1 MRVGMGNLL
10 ETDSDVA
17 SISDN
22 EKERT
27 DGDGMESDAL
37 DANKQKSGGKV
48 TGSTTLDANSSGDKT
63 TDETISSSCVS
74 TNSGASDVTNHSSSS
89 SCLSSAP
96 QSSTHNQSSTTQA
109 LSDLNQQ
116 DGSRSCPSVSGSEA
130 SSHASTATSKTTT
143 SPRELPPRSQLI
155 QLKPVM
161 SRPKLNSKNSM
172 DSSSDTMNKQKNPKF
187 VPYEPYRCAVRPITE
202 DESSA
207 KHHSR
212 TASDTSLSS
221 ISFEIA
227 AGNEPTN
234 SITDI
239 PLPIDVLPSP
249 PPPLKDNTH
258 IHREEERNGNKGL
271 HEIRM
276 KKQDQI
282 IQKQTH
288 SLTLLKER
296 LKIAEKDNH
305 DLHKENIRLK
315 KLLVD
320 SLSGDLYHSMTD
332 GDLVSSSNTAST
344 NESVDTLS
352 NEIEVF
358 RSKFLS
364 SCVLVEQLTREN
376 GVLNDAMGCATNI
389 FRDLK
394 LTGSLTSTQY
404 EEINAWLRIN
414 RTSSSPPPTKD
425 EPQNS

>member
-27 DGDGMESDAL
+27 DGDGMESDSLL
-37 DANKQKSGGKV
+37 DSNKQKSGKSTEV
-48 TGSTTLDANSSGDKT
+48 TTVGTNSVGDKEPDKIDSSAT
-63 TDETISSSCVS
+63 SISGS
-74 TNSGASDVTNHSSSS
+74 SDVQSP
-89 SCLSSAP
+89 SC
-96 QSSTHNQSSTTQA
+96 SSTPPSSTQNQSSTTTQ
-109 LSDLNQQ
+109 SCIDLNQQ
-116 DGSRSCPSVSGSEA
+116 DGSRSGTSVSESEA
-130 SSHASTATSKTTT
+130 SSHASTAASKTTT

-161 SRPKLNSKNSM
+161 GRQKLSNKNSL
-172 DSSSDTMNKQKNPKF
+172 DSSSDAMNKQKNPKF
-187 VPYEPYRCAVRPITE
+187 VPYEPYRCAVRPIT
-202 DESSA
+202 DDGNTT
-207 KHHSR
+207 KQHSR

-227 AGNEPTN
+227 AGNGPNNGVNDIQFEP
-234 SITDI
+234 
-239 PLPIDVLPSP
+239 DVLPP
-249 PPPLKDNTH
+249 PPPPKNNTH
-258 IHREEERNGNKGL
+258 ALKEEERIGNRGI

-276 KKQDQI
+276 KNQDQL

-296 LKIAEKDNH
+296 LKIADKDNH
-305 DLHKENIRLK
+305 ELHKENIRLK

-332 GDLVSSSNTAST
+332 DLGSASHAAST
-344 NESVDTLS
+344 NESVDALS
-352 NEIEVF
+352 NEIEVW

-376 GVLNDAMGCATNI
+376 GVLNEGLGSATNI

-394 LTGSLTSTQY
+394 MTGSLTSTQY
-404 EEINAWLRIN
+404 EEINAWLRVN
-414 RTSSSPPPTKD
+414 RTSSTPPPPTKD
-425 EPQNS
+425 DEPEDS